1 MIYRKFLTAFNE
13 FLWLRFKKNATSK
26 NVKMNKFMKILAILM
41 VRRENHVSVIS
52 KTNNNTLPAEATD
65 EVIKAKIVYVL
76 PLLKKKMKY

>member
-1 MIYRKFLTAFNE
+1 
-13 FLWLRFKKNATSK
+13 
-26 NVKMNKFMKILAILM
+26 MNKFMKILAILM